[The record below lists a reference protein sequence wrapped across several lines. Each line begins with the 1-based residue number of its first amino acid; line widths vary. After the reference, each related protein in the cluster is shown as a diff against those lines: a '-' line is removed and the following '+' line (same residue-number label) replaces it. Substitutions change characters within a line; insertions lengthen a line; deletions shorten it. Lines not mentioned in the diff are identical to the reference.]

1 LRGRGKMRR
10 ERKLIMGDALIVKLI
25 LDTTLLFL
33 VLLLD
38 LGVLI
43 FLLSS
48 SF

>member
-1 LRGRGKMRR
+1 MRR
-10 ERKLIMGDALIVKLI
+10 ERKLIMGDALILGLI